1 MVIFLDYQKILDQL
15 VSGEI
20 KEYKVEPK
28 DAFDLQKTIRNYG
41 NRQYITGRAER
52 GGAIVYTATN
62 TDE

>member
-20 KEYKVEPK
+20 QEYKVEPK
-28 DAFDLQKTIRNYG
+28 DALDLQKTIRNYG
-41 NRQYITGRAER
+41 KRQYITGRAER